1 MTFEAPGEL
10 GERQVIAVAPGNFL
24 PVDRCFVT
32 ASAATSM
39 DDTTAA
45 GSTAFPFR
53 FRLHGYQGVRAQ
65 YCGDVSCPFDSRCPS
80 TCHAAVHPC
89 FRKSKLKP
97 QVTAIQ
103 QQCRNG
109 GADVPIMKGDNCVDF
124 SSQRFFCQF
133 FSYLRTHDLA
143 LLQSFHRKFSDW
155 RPLSRC
161 SYYVPFGSR
170 VKSGRSGVSVAF
182 KRKQFESP
190 GCRCRACEGRRES
203 CTFGANA
210 NRGARLY
217 VEAQDIWEQMSSG
230 KISPGIP
237 KGRGSHRV
245 ENWRSLDEQISGICS
260 SRGN

>member
-1 MTFEAPGEL
+1 
-10 GERQVIAVAPGNFL
+10 
-24 PVDRCFVT
+24 
-32 ASAATSM
+32 
-39 DDTTAA
+39 
-45 GSTAFPFR
+45 
-53 FRLHGYQGVRAQ
+53 
-65 YCGDVSCPFDSRCPS
+65 
-80 TCHAAVHPC
+80 
-89 FRKSKLKP
+89 
-97 QVTAIQ
+97 
-103 QQCRNG
+103 
-109 GADVPIMKGDNCVDF
+109 MKGDNCLDF

-245 ENWRSLDEQISGICS
+245 ENWRSIDEQISGICS
-260 SRGN
+260 SRGNQPCHHDLGLLDSTEFIWLGIGISAGRFNEPGLCGWIPTRRRPFMQLLEAGVSLSVQAGSGRTLQRSGSLSVKQVSPTTPAGSRRPAT